1 MTKRPAEEVTDHED
15 EDAATRTLA
24 YHALPYPF
32 GDQTAQSL
40 YMWCVEQVMQHPETP
55 LTDQTRKF
63 IKGIYGDVVAAGT
76 GQSEPNITVVK

>member
-1 MTKRPAEEVTDHED
+1 MIKRPSEEVTDHED
-15 EDAATRTLA
+15 EDTATRTLV

-63 IKGIYGDVVAAGT
+63 IKGIYSDVVAAGT